1 MSNKVISLWSPS
13 SGTGTTF
20 TSVNLAYAMSQSGAK
35 VVLVD
40 FDLKNP
46 SIGLY
51 FKNQDI
57 VHNLDNVVPFT
68 DGANLT
74 DKIMDSNIQIFEET
88 LAVLY
93 GTNSPEQAL
102 YVRQESLA
110 AILKVLKEM
119 YDYIILDTHSSID
132 NAGTYQAL
140 VQADYIYMVV
150 DKNVFNI
157 RQYDHVKTIFESNFD
172 RSKVKLIIN
181 KTSTD
186 IYMEKEDIENY
197 LGITGSYE
205 LPWLTNSFINA
216 INQGKW
222 FEFVQK
228 DKLAKEYRKNL
239 NELVLA
245 EFGLEASKV
254 VKKSKLKLF
263 GS

>member
-1 MSNKVISLWSPS
+1 MSNRTISLWSPV

-20 TSVNLAYAMSQSGAK
+20 TAVNLAYELSRRGAR

-51 FKNQDI
+51 FKSQDI
-57 VHNLDNVVPFT
+57 IHNLDNVVPFT
-68 DGANLT
+68 DGGNLT
-74 DKIMDSNIQIFEET
+74 EKIMESNIQTFEET
-88 LAVLY
+88 LSVLY

-102 YVRQESLA
+102 YVRQEPLA
-110 AILKVLKEM
+110 AVLAVLKEM
-119 YDYIILDTHSSID
+119 YDFVVLDTHSSID

-140 VQADYIYMVV
+140 VQSDTIYMVV
-150 DKNVFNI
+150 DKNVFSI

-172 RSKVKLIIN
+172 RTRVKLIIN
-181 KTSTD
+181 KTSPD
-186 IYMEKEDIENY
+186 IYMGGEDIENY
-197 LGITGSYE
+197 LGISGSYE

-239 NELVLA
+239 DA
-245 EFGLEASKV
+245 IIMTEFGLTASPV
-254 VKKSKLKLF
+254 VRKSKLKLF
-263 GS
+263 GG